1 MRSQTQQNRLP
12 AARFNSYYSRC
23 AETDNVAV
31 NYFNLLIRFLKGTYL
46 DILTRYSHH
55 IVYVSGGIKDFVP
68 SLDLT
73 YKAGNAPTDDQV
85 VRWTKQIQSLDF
97 YGFDEITALSEEGIN
112 LMFASLWNDAT
123 HRNSDNL
130 LASLAIDHFNASF
143 GAPTVRLLSSG
154 KAIVWITVKRGEI
167 VVVK

>member
-1 MRSQTQQNRLP
+1 ML
-12 AARFNSYYSRC
+12 
-23 AETDNVAV
+23 
-31 NYFNLLIRFLKGTYL
+31 
-46 DILTRYSHH
+46 
-55 IVYVSGGIKDFVP
+55 

-73 YKAGNAPTDDQV
+73 YKAGNALTDDKV
-85 VRWTKQIQSLDF
+85 VRWTKQTQSLDF
-97 YGFDEITALSEEGIN
+97 YGSDKITVLSEGIN